1 MLYTQDMLREVM
13 TKSERSQHMDTEP
26 TSANQMSEQMS
37 LMPPD
42 HGYKWVRRYLP
53 PGYVQD
59 HAMELCCFIRMDQSQ
74 LLLISFFKFL
84 IGE

>member
-37 LMPPD
+37 LMPLD
-42 HGYKWVRRYLP
+42 HSYKWFHRYLP
-53 PGYVQD
+53 PGYIQG
-59 HAMELCCFIRMDQSQ
+59 HATELCCLIRMDQSQ
-74 LLLISFFKFL
+74 LLLISFLKFL